1 MLWYGTKYFNKISQN
16 SKKVYKRQNKNFNTF
31 VKTLAFPVLR
41 HGSLFGSKFNLYI
54 PTGWNLIILKSKND
68 DKSNLLVY
76 VYSDIYYFKFAIL
89 KSFLLW
95 DYNPY
100 SHHLLISNNYVSSF
114 YRTYFT
120 KITNIFYSFS
130 KLFFTKLKFK
140 GKGYYIYKT
149 YRNTITHQFG
159 HSHRWYIHAFFV
171 SVKFLNKTTVFL
183 FGSSKKDVFFIG
195 HSIKSSKFINIF
207 TGRGVRF
214 VKQILYKKTG
224 KVSSYR

>member
-1 MLWYGTKYFNKISQN
+1 MWYGTKNLKKISKT
-16 SKKVYKRQNKNFNTF
+16 SKKIYKRQNKNFNTF

-41 HGSLFGSKFNLYI
+41 YGSLFGSTFNLYI
-54 PTGWNLIILKSKND
+54 PSGWNLLILKSKNTS
-68 DKSNLLVY
+68 KSNLLVY
-76 VYSDIYYFKFAIL
+76 IYSEIYYFKLAIIE
-89 KSFLLW
+89 SFLFW
-95 DYNPY
+95 NYNKHCHSLY
-100 SHHLLISNNYVSSF
+100 LSNRYISSF

-120 KITNIFYSFS
+120 KIVNIFHSFS

-159 HSHRWYIHAFFV
+159 HSHRWYIHAYFV

-183 FGSSKKDVFFIG
+183 FGSSKRDVFFIG

>member
-1 MLWYGTKYFNKISQN
+1 MWYGTTYLQKIHKN
-16 SKKVYKRQNKNFNTF
+16 SKKVYKRQNKSFNTF
-31 VKTLAFPVLR
+31 VKTLAFPILR
-41 HGSLFGSKFNLYI
+41 YGSLFGSTFDLYI
-54 PTGWNLIILKSKND
+54 PSGWNLIILKPKTVTS
-68 DKSNLLVY
+68 SNLILY
-76 VYSDIYYFKFAIL
+76 IYSEIYYFKLAIIQ
-89 KSFLLW
+89 SFLFW
-95 DYNPY
+95 NYNNY
-100 SHHLLISNNYVSSF
+100 SHSLRISNRYVSSF

-120 KITNIFYSFS
+120 KIRNIFYSFS
-130 KLFFTKLKFK
+130 KLFFLKLKFK

-159 HSHRWYIHAFFV
+159 HSHRWYIHAYFV

-183 FGSSKKDVFFIG
+183 FGSSKRDVFVIG
-195 HSIKSSKFINIF
+195 HSIKHSKFINIF